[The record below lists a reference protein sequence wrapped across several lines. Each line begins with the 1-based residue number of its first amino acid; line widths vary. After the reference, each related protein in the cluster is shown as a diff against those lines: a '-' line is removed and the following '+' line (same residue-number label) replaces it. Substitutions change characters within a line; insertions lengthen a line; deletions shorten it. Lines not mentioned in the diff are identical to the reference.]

1 MDSKRKED
9 ILLVGAGL
17 TGLTFC
23 NFLKNSKLKITILD
37 SNPEKFYK
45 EADNT
50 RYIVLSNTSKKILSK
65 LDLWKDL
72 AKHCS
77 KIENIH
83 ISKKNIFGNT
93 IVKAEDENLDSLGY
107 QIPLK
112 TLLNSLYKGIKKSK
126 NINFINEAKAVGLN
140 QESVA
145 SVNFRHK
152 NIEKEIYSNSVI
164 FSSGSL
170 EKMFESYFEKKI
182 EKNYEQNAVVCEI
195 LTDISDSTTAFE
207 RFTNDGILG
216 VIPRKNNSWTLIY
229 STNNQETSTIKSL
242 DKKNLKSYFQKLLKS
257 KCGNILQVK
266 NLQFYPLKLQYY
278 PSFSNKNICLIGDA
292 AHTLHPIAGQSF
304 NLTVRDCLEM
314 STLIEES
321 LTNDDINFIEIFSKF
336 EANRKKEVQRIVRF
350 TDFLASFV
358 HGKSIVKNKFITLSL
373 LSIDMNRNLRTN
385 IIRYL
390 LGINFSDKL
399 ITKME
404 SK

>member
-37 SNPEKFYK
+37 SNPDKFYK
-45 EADNT
+45 EVDNT

-83 ISKKNIFGNT
+83 ISKKNLFGNT

-140 QESVA
+140 RECVA
-145 SVNFRHK
+145 SVNFIHK

-170 EKMFESYFEKKI
+170 EKMFESYFEKK
-182 EKNYEQNAVVCEI
+182 
-195 LTDISDSTTAFE
+195 L
-207 RFTNDGILG
+207 
-216 VIPRKNNSWTLIY
+216 
-229 STNNQETSTIKSL
+229 
-242 DKKNLKSYFQKLLKS
+242 KKIMNKMQLS
-257 KCGNILQVK
+257 VK
-266 NLQFYPLKLQYY
+266 Y
-278 PSFSNKNICLIGDA
+278 
-292 AHTLHPIAGQSF
+292 
-304 NLTVRDCLEM
+304 
-314 STLIEES
+314 
-321 LTNDDINFIEIFSKF
+321 
-336 EANRKKEVQRIVRF
+336 
-350 TDFLASFV
+350 
-358 HGKSIVKNKFITLSL
+358 
-373 LSIDMNRNLRTN
+373 
-385 IIRYL
+385 
-390 LGINFSDKL
+390 
-399 ITKME
+399 
-404 SK
+404 

>member
-17 TGLTFC
+17 TGLMFC

-37 SNPEKFYK
+37 SNPDKFYK
-45 EADNT
+45 EVDNT

-83 ISKKNIFGNT
+83 ISKKNLFGNT
-93 IVKAEDENLDSLGY
+93 IVKAVDENLESLGY

-112 TLLNSLYKGIKKSK
+112 ILLNSLYKGIKKSK
-126 NINFINEAKAVGLN
+126 NINFIYEAKAKGLN
-140 QESVA
+140 QNHVA
-145 SVNFRHK
+145 SVNFTHK
-152 NIEKEIYSNSVI
+152 NVEKEIYSNSVI

-170 EKMFESYFEKKI
+170 DKMFESYFKKKI
-182 EKNYEQNAVVCEI
+182 EKNYEQSAVVCEI
-195 LTDISDSTTAFE
+195 LTDIYDSTTAFE
-207 RFTNDGILG
+207 RFTNDGVLG

-229 STNNQETSTIKSL
+229 SANYQETNIIKSL
-242 DKKNLKSYFQKLLKS
+242 DKQNLKSYFQKLLKS
-257 KCGNILQVK
+257 KCGNILQIK
-266 NLQFYPLKLQYY
+266 NLQFYPLRLQYY
-278 PSFSNKNICLIGDA
+278 QSFSNNNICLIGDA

-304 NLTVRDCLEM
+304 NLTVRDCLEI
-314 STLIEES
+314 STLIKES
-321 LTNDDINFIEIFSKF
+321 LTNDDINFNQIFSKF
-336 EANRKKEVQRIVRF
+336 EENRKKEIQRIVRF

-358 HGKSIVKNKFITLSL
+358 HGKSIVKNKFITFSL

-390 LGINFSDKL
+390 LGVNFSDKL

>member
-37 SNPEKFYK
+37 SNPDKFYK
-45 EADNT
+45 EVDNT

-72 AKHCS
+72 EEHCS

-140 QESVA
+140 RESVA
-145 SVNFRHK
+145 SVNFIHK

-195 LTDISDSTTAFE
+195 LTDIYDSTTAFE

-242 DKKNLKSYFQKLLKS
+242 DKQNPKKLFPETFK
-257 KCGNILQVK
+257 IQM
-266 NLQFYPLKLQYY
+266 
-278 PSFSNKNICLIGDA
+278 
-292 AHTLHPIAGQSF
+292 
-304 NLTVRDCLEM
+304 R
-314 STLIEES
+314 
-321 LTNDDINFIEIFSKF
+321 
-336 EANRKKEVQRIVRF
+336 
-350 TDFLASFV
+350 
-358 HGKSIVKNKFITLSL
+358 
-373 LSIDMNRNLRTN
+373 
-385 IIRYL
+385 
-390 LGINFSDKL
+390 
-399 ITKME
+399 
-404 SK
+404 

>member
-37 SNPEKFYK
+37 SNPDKFYK
-45 EADNT
+45 EVDNT

-140 QESVA
+140 RERVA
-145 SVNFRHK
+145 SVNFIHK
-152 NIEKEIYSNSVI
+152 N
-164 FSSGSL
+164 
-170 EKMFESYFEKKI
+170 
-182 EKNYEQNAVVCEI
+182 
-195 LTDISDSTTAFE
+195 
-207 RFTNDGILG
+207 
-216 VIPRKNNSWTLIY
+216 
-229 STNNQETSTIKSL
+229 
-242 DKKNLKSYFQKLLKS
+242 
-257 KCGNILQVK
+257 
-266 NLQFYPLKLQYY
+266 
-278 PSFSNKNICLIGDA
+278 
-292 AHTLHPIAGQSF
+292 
-304 NLTVRDCLEM
+304 
-314 STLIEES
+314 
-321 LTNDDINFIEIFSKF
+321 
-336 EANRKKEVQRIVRF
+336 
-350 TDFLASFV
+350 
-358 HGKSIVKNKFITLSL
+358 
-373 LSIDMNRNLRTN
+373 
-385 IIRYL
+385 
-390 LGINFSDKL
+390 
-399 ITKME
+399 ME
-404 SK
+404 

>member
-1 MDSKRKED
+1 M
-9 ILLVGAGL
+9 
-17 TGLTFC
+17 
-23 NFLKNSKLKITILD
+23 
-37 SNPEKFYK
+37 
-45 EADNT
+45 
-50 RYIVLSNTSKKILSK
+50 
-65 LDLWKDL
+65 
-72 AKHCS
+72 
-77 KIENIH
+77 
-83 ISKKNIFGNT
+83 
-93 IVKAEDENLDSLGY
+93 
-107 QIPLK
+107 
-112 TLLNSLYKGIKKSK
+112 
-126 NINFINEAKAVGLN
+126 
-140 QESVA
+140 A
-145 SVNFRHK
+145 SVNFKHK

-195 LTDISDSTTAFE
+195 LTDIYDSTTAFE

-242 DKKNLKSYFQKLLKS
+242 DKQNLKSYFQKLLKS

-399 ITKME
+399 IAKME

>member
-1 MDSKRKED
+1 M
-9 ILLVGAGL
+9 
-17 TGLTFC
+17 
-23 NFLKNSKLKITILD
+23 
-37 SNPEKFYK
+37 
-45 EADNT
+45 
-50 RYIVLSNTSKKILSK
+50 
-65 LDLWKDL
+65 WKDL

-83 ISKKNIFGNT
+83 ISKKNLFGNT

-140 QESVA
+140 QEGVA
-145 SVNFRHK
+145 SVNFIHK

-195 LTDISDSTTAFE
+195 LTDIYDSTTAFE

-242 DKKNLKSYFQKLLKS
+242 DKQNLKSYFQKLLKS

-336 EANRKKEVQRIVRF
+336 EANKKKEVQRIVRF